1 MNTYKLQKYI
11 IEKRKESYE
20 IKEFYCKKV
29 NTNTLK
35 FGVYYVFFINLYN
48 KNNEDKLIIEKE
60 IFPFLKIFNFRVKV
74 FTVDG
79 ENYTL
84 YFQEEIKH

>member
-11 IEKRKESYE
+11 IDRIKKGYE

-35 FGVYYVFFINLYN
+35 FGVYYIFYINLYN
-48 KNNEDKLIIEKE
+48 KNNKDKLIIEKE
-60 IFPFLKIFNFRVKV
+60 IFPFLKIFNFRVKEYKKG
-74 FTVDG
+74 G
-79 ENYTL
+79 EKYIS
-84 YFQEEIKH
+84 YFQEDIK

>member
-11 IEKRKESYE
+11 IKKVNEGYE
-20 IKEFYCKKV
+20 IKEFYCRKV

-35 FGVYYVFFINLYN
+35 FGVYYEFYINLYN
-48 KNNEDKLIIEKE
+48 NNNKDKLIIEKE

-74 FTVDG
+74 FIKSG

>member
-11 IEKRKESYE
+11 IEKRKEGYGV
-20 IKEFYCKKV
+20 KEFYCKKV

-79 ENYTL
+79 ENYNL
-84 YFQEEIKH
+84 YFQE